1 MSLAYRA
8 LRVLRKIRCFC
19 AVPLPRARK
28 GRDGAQRPC
37 TGSIS
42 PASENSHTLR
52 LAAEQ
57 RDILVRHLV
66 LVSSA
71 VAFAWGGA
79 EDEAAGLL
87 EQLAEVNVGLA
98 PAEITHDPLYS
109 VPLADNARYRALSAR
124 LEVQIAVTN
133 LR

>member
-1 MSLAYRA
+1 L
-8 LRVLRKIRCFC
+8 
-19 AVPLPRARK
+19 VP
-28 GRDGAQRPC
+28 
-37 TGSIS
+37 
-42 PASENSHTLR
+42 
-52 LAAEQ
+52 
-57 RDILVRHLV
+57 HLV

-98 PAEITHDPLYS
+98 LAEITRDPLYS